1 MTRSTSAELTARRE
15 RCPGKRGAS
24 RGSSWSEV
32 DPSRPSSFL
41 CFFRSRATSR
51 RNPRWNDRR
60 RRLGT
65 RGQSRATESAHRERK
80 KERKKERKEG
90 IIIACLRFLFLDSFV
105 FFLVFLF
112 LSLLSFRFTILLV
125 SMNRFTLIGQRSI
138 PRLITVVT

>member
-80 KERKKERKEG
+80 KERKKERKE
-90 IIIACLRFLFLDSFV
+90 SSSHVFV
-105 FFLVFLF
+105 F
-112 LSLLSFRFTILLV
+112 SSSTRSFSFSSFFFYRCCRFV
-125 SMNRFTLIGQRSI
+125 SPSYWCR
-138 PRLITVVT
+138 